1 MWRLAAKA
9 TGVAGETAS
18 AYEIVLHQTIKKVS
32 EDIDSFSFNTAVSSL
47 MICLNEMEKSDVV
60 QKEDYKAFLQLLAP
74 FAPHV
79 TEELWRA
86 GGGKGSVGL
95 SPWPA
100 YDPKKLVSDTMTI
113 MIQVNGKLRGEIKVS
128 RNAKEDDI
136 KALALAE
143 DRVQATLNGAN
154 PQRVI
159 YVQGRLVNFVIY

>member
-1 MWRLAAKA
+1 
-9 TGVAGETAS
+9 
-18 AYEIVLHQTIKKVS
+18 
-32 EDIDSFSFNTAVSSL
+32 
-47 MICLNEMEKSDVV
+47 
-60 QKEDYKAFLQLLAP
+60 
-74 FAPHV
+74 
-79 TEELWRA
+79 
-86 GGGKGSVGL
+86 
-95 SPWPA
+95 
-100 YDPKKLVSDTMTI
+100 MTI